1 MKPFHGSF
9 AMIIAIG
16 GLSKT
21 RVAARSSESH
31 AIGGLLHALSAGVF
45 ACRRG
50 KTIGF
55 ACMCVRLQPRVFPG
69 DDLWIK
75 SKSPTARFPKEA
87 RAKDSCGPGP
97 RPEKLAA
104 GAAPA
109 SRTAG
114 AVRSAQACEQGFA
127 VEVFRFGRG
136 ARAIFKGAGFE
147 AAAGNHHAVRDA

>member
-1 MKPFHGSF
+1 GMKPFHGSF

-31 AIGGLLHALSAGVF
+31 AIGGLRHALSAGVF

-69 DDLWIK
+69 GDLWIK
-75 SKSPTARFPKEA
+75 SKSPTPLFFKGGKSKRLLRSPV
-87 RAKDSCGPGP
+87 PGP
-97 RPEKLAA
+97 RSP
-104 GAAPA
+104 
-109 SRTAG
+109 T
-114 AVRSAQACEQGFA
+114 
-127 VEVFRFGRG
+127 
-136 ARAIFKGAGFE
+136 
-147 AAAGNHHAVRDA
+147 